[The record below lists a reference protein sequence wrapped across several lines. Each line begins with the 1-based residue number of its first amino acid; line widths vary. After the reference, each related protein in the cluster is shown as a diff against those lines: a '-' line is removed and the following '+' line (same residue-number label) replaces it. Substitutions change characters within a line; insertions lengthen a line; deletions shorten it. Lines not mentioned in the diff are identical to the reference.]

1 MRKTAQ
7 ALLLSFMLVMPMDL
21 MAQAQLGA
29 CTQYEDNRGVKIRL
43 HPRSFADKVQCPG
56 EPNCPNKPFKIEGK
70 ENFPSEAIGPFDAR
84 NNAEKRRGNY
94 TLGCRGWA
102 SWQFVDNAIVD
113 VRGPDI
119 VIFEIGNPEPFN
131 VEISTDGKNWVYVGR
146 AAGGTSY
153 IDIKPYAQPGKRYQ
167 FIKLT
172 DLTEECKN
180 HFPQVGADIA
190 AIATIGHSWSD
201 STAANILF
209 DFAKSDL
216 RDDGKAVLD
225 KLLGEKNINIA
236 DVAIVGHA
244 DSIGTDD
251 RNIPLSERRAEAVAR
266 YLVERGVV
274 TDKQVQTSGEGA
286 RSPVA
291 PNVSD
296 QGRSLNRRAELKIQ
310 PVGRCE

>member
-94 TLGCRGWA
+94 TLGCRGRA

-113 VRGPDI
+113 VPGPDI

-153 IDIKPYAQPGKRYQ
+153 IDIKPYAQPGNRATGQPISVYQ
-167 FIKLT
+167 AYRSDRRMQKPFSTSRRRHSRDCHDRTFLERQHGCKYFI
-172 DLTEECKN
+172 
-180 HFPQVGADIA
+180 
-190 AIATIGHSWSD
+190 
-201 STAANILF
+201 
-209 DFAKSDL
+209 
-216 RDDGKAVLD
+216 
-225 KLLGEKNINIA
+225 
-236 DVAIVGHA
+236 
-244 DSIGTDD
+244 
-251 RNIPLSERRAEAVAR
+251 
-266 YLVERGVV
+266 
-274 TDKQVQTSGEGA
+274 
-286 RSPVA
+286 
-291 PNVSD
+291 
-296 QGRSLNRRAELKIQ
+296 
-310 PVGRCE
+310 